1 MPAMPPISRMIGAKR
16 RNRDRLRRVVVCVD
30 AQLGL
35 DVGVDG
41 RLLRRREHV
50 VLEADRSTA
59 TSSRKAT
66 ASRCGQSA
74 DQAGET

>member
-1 MPAMPPISRMIGAKR
+1 LARSGETVIVFVASSYVLTRSSALTSASTAAFC
-16 RNRDRLRRVVVCVD
+16 D
-30 AQLGL
+30 
-35 DVGVDG
+35 GVSTSYW
-41 RLLRRREHV
+41 RPS
-50 VLEADRSTA
+50 RSTA